1 MARSQI
7 PDIRVQLQKLLEPRE
22 PLAATR
28 VVTDADQYVVL
39 DAIREDAV
47 ARHETL
53 VDRMERRVF
62 DLETSRE
69 TLRTVRSWTNR
80 AARAFPAADHMRAV
94 TLELADRDAA
104 KTAYRELIAL
114 YADRPLNH
122 PETLRGVAWAQEAIE
137 RLTPVP
143 RGHTDEQEFT
153 AGQEV
158 AREAGVMDF
167 GRFEGFWQRFARERL
182 GVQEGITVEAIL
194 VRVLRLGRS
203 CVVCNLLQ
211 SRSFDVISRWQ
222 YVLAEDSAG
231 RMEFLRRHTWCNR
244 HGWRFKAL
252 ASPRE
257 LGRLHRQLMAAPQ
270 ARIGELLGQDLEQ
283 LRAQSSD
290 RILQHL
296 VGDRVCPLCQDE
308 AALQG
313 NLLDALARGLASGAL
328 RMAFTESAGCCLPHL
343 AAVLALVPD
352 AETARFLLET
362 TRERLGRLAAD
373 LDTYEA
379 EAQSRRREFGSAA
392 DAPSR
397 AMDNWVGLQ
406 GTVRDVESG
415 RLGGIYLDGAR

>member
-1 MARSQI
+1 LGDSRASGN
-7 PDIRVQLQKLLEPRE
+7 DL
-22 PLAATR
+22 
-28 VVTDADQYVVL
+28 
-39 DAIREDAV
+39 
-47 ARHETL
+47 HE
-53 VDRMERRVF
+53 
-62 DLETSRE
+62 
-69 TLRTVRSWTNR
+69 N
-80 AARAFPAADHMRAV
+80 
-94 TLELADRDAA
+94 
-104 KTAYRELIAL
+104 
-114 YADRPLNH
+114 
-122 PETLRGVAWAQEAIE
+122 
-137 RLTPVP
+137 
-143 RGHTDEQEFT
+143 
-153 AGQEV
+153 
-158 AREAGVMDF
+158 
-167 GRFEGFWQRFARERL
+167 GF

-283 LRAQSSD
+283 LRAQIIRPHSSAPCG
-290 RILQHL
+290 RPG
-296 VGDRVCPLCQDE
+296 VS
-308 AALQG
+308 ALSG
-313 NLLDALARGLASGAL
+313 RSGPAGESAGCLARGLASGAL

-397 AMDNWVGLQ
+397 AMGNWSGYKERSGMWKAAGSEGYISMEHAEIRVPGRMTEEGQIIVKMIGNRLVTTRRMWAFDPE
-406 GTVRDVESG
+406 GRSRCLRDT
-415 RLGGIYLDGAR
+415 DGVFVHSEAS